1 MKGPNFLKYFQPLI
15 ETLKENGGAG
25 KTSEIVDAVIN
36 KMDIPE
42 EELEVTLTSGAFKV
56 RNSIQFA
63 RLYLVKAD
71 FMDSTQRGLWKL
83 TEKGFHSN
91 LDDDKVYQI
100 FKEVQEGLTKN
111 TGKKDRSTMDQ
122 KQIKADFENEE
133 VEDESHN
140 TTLLNLL
147 KKLSPGGFEKICKRL
162 LIEIGLENVQ
172 ITGRPNDQGIDGTGI
187 IKINEIINFTVIF
200 QCKRYKETV
209 SPNYIR
215 DFRGTMQG
223 RADKAI
229 FITTGRFTQESKNEA
244 NRDGVPPIELI
255 DGEKLVSLFEK
266 YQLGLKPKQVYD
278 INFEFFNNFK

>member
-1 MKGPNFLKYFQPLI
+1 MKGPDFLKYFKPLL

-25 KTSEIVDAVIN
+25 KTSEIVDAVID
-36 KMDIPE
+36 KMNIPE
-42 EELEVTLTSGAFKV
+42 DELEVTLASGAYKV

-63 RLYLVKAD
+63 RLYLVKSD
-71 FMDSTQRGLWKL
+71 YMDSAERGLWKL
-83 TEKGFHSN
+83 TEKGFNSQ
-91 LDDDKVYQI
+91 LDDKQVYQI
-100 FKEVQEGLTKN
+100 FKEVQEGLTKRTN
-111 TGKKDRSTMDQ
+111 KKDKTAQDQ
-122 KQIKADFENEE
+122 KEVTQDFENEE
-133 VEDESHN
+133 IEDESHS
-140 TTLLNLL
+140 TSLLNLL
-147 KKLSPGGFEKICKRL
+147 KELSPGGFEKICKRL

-172 ITGRPNDQGIDGTGI
+172 ITGNPNDQGIDGTGL

-209 SPNYIR
+209 SPSYIR

-244 NRDGVPPIELI
+244 KRDGVPPIELI

>member
-1 MKGPNFLKYFQPLI
+1 MKGPDFLKYFEPLI

-42 EELEVTLTSGAFKV
+42 EELEVTLASGAFKV

-71 FMDSTQRGLWKL
+71 YMDSTQRGLWKL
-83 TEKGFHSN
+83 TEKGFHSS
-91 LDDDKVYQI
+91 LDDEKVYQI
-100 FKEVQEGLTKN
+100 FKEVQEGLTKS
-111 TGKKDRSTMDQ
+111 TIKKEKPARDQ
-122 KQIKADFENEE
+122 KQIKEEFENEE
-133 VEDESHN
+133 VEDESHS

-147 KKLSPGGFEKICKRL
+147 KNLSPGGFEKICKRL

-172 ITGRPNDQGIDGTGI
+172 ITGSPNDQGIDGTGI
-187 IKINEIINFTVIF
+187 IKINEIINFTIIF

-209 SPNYIR
+209 SPSYIR

-223 RADKAI
+223 RADKGI

-244 NRDGVPPIELI
+244 KRDGVPPIELI
-255 DGEKLVSLFEK
+255 DGEKLVFLFEK